1 MRYRVRR
8 FAALLSGALLLQL
21 VLVGSGF
28 ACAVPMDM
36 SAATTADASSTM
48 PGKDM
53 TGPAQTPS
61 PSKGPSSDPSPCRLP
76 WVPAGCQ
83 SMAPCAPTVIASTA
97 LSVSLPHLTAA
108 SMVGLIV
115 LTPPS
120 RAIPPEL
127 PPPRA

>member
-36 SAATTADASSTM
+36 SAAATGDASSTM
-48 PGKDM
+48 PGMDM
-53 TGPAQTPS
+53 GGPQTSS
-61 PSKGPSSDPSPCRLP
+61 PSKAPSSDPSPCRLP

-83 SMAPCAPTVIASTA
+83 SMAPCAPTVIASTT
-97 LSVSLPHLTAA
+97 LSVSLPHLTAG
-108 SMVGLIV
+108 SVLRLVV

>member
-1 MRYRVRR
+1 MRHSVRR
-8 FAALLSGALLLQL
+8 FAALFSGVLLLQL

-28 ACAVPMDM
+28 ACALPVDM
-36 SAATTADASSTM
+36 AANATDVSSTM
-48 PGKDM
+48 PGMDM
-53 TGPAQTPS
+53 GGPAQAPS
-61 PSKGPSSDPSPCRLP
+61 PSKAPSSDPSPCRLP

-83 SMAPCAPTVIASTA
+83 SMAPCAPTVIASSA
-97 LSVSLPHLTAA
+97 ISVSLPHLTTA
-108 SMVGLIV
+108 SVVRLIV